1 MPPKAKP
8 RGPSATPKAK
18 PVGGAARGSPSTA
31 KPSAPKPTSPT
42 GSATRAAASLV
53 LAGPKAKATS
63 VPAKGKAPTKAAVA
77 AEEAKKKAEE
87 DEAKAAADMAAAA
100 LAEEER
106 KKQEAAAEAEIKRL
120 AALANGEIT
129 IKYSHYTE
137 KFQIEN
143 HTLTAEAVGE
153 HFCLFDVMPG
163 CFVHLAEKEFGYG
176 EEQLYVKED
185 PSGTFRGLMAGT
197 TYWCYVQ
204 QDPEQEKR
212 DQEALRKRWAG
223 VVVGGG
229 LGDRGTETEGCS
241 CGYGAPCTDPMI
253 CKDFENRFANALK
266 AGGNP
271 ILFK

>member
-1 MPPKAKP
+1 MPPKAKQ

-18 PVGGAARGSPSTA
+18 AVGSTTRGSPSTA
-31 KPSAPKPTSPT
+31 KPSAPKPVTSPI
-42 GSATRAAASLV
+42 SPTRAAASLV
-53 LAGPKAKATS
+53 LAGPKARATA
-63 VPAKGKAPTKAAVA
+63 VPAKGKAPSKATVA
-77 AEEAKKKAEE
+77 EDAKKKAEE
-87 DEAKAAADMAAAA
+87 VEAKAAADMAVAAA
-100 LAEEER
+100 AEEER
-106 KKQEAAAEAEIKRL
+106 QKQQAAAEAEIKRL
-120 AALANGEIT
+120 AALANGEVT
-129 IKYSHYTE
+129 IKYSMYAE

-143 HTLTAEAVGE
+143 HTLTAQVIGD

-163 CFVHLAEKEFGYG
+163 CFIHLADKEFGYG
-176 EEQLYVKED
+176 EEQQYVKED

-204 QDPEQEKR
+204 QDPEQEQR
-212 DQEALRKRWAG
+212 DQEALRKQWAG

-229 LGDRGTETEGCS
+229 LGDRGSETEGCS

>member
-1 MPPKAKP
+1 
-8 RGPSATPKAK
+8 
-18 PVGGAARGSPSTA
+18 
-31 KPSAPKPTSPT
+31 
-42 GSATRAAASLV
+42 
-53 LAGPKAKATS
+53 LA
-63 VPAKGKAPTKAAVA
+63 
-77 AEEAKKKAEE
+77 EDAKKKAEE
-87 DEAKAAADMAAAA
+87 EEGKAAADMAAAA
-100 LAEEER
+100 AAAAAEEER
-106 KKQEAAAEAEIKRL
+106 QKRQAAAEAEIKRL
-120 AALANGEIT
+120 AQLANGEVT
-129 IKYSHYTE
+129 IKYSMYAE

-143 HTLTAEAVGE
+143 HTLKAQAIDELY
-153 HFCLFDVMPG
+153 CLSDIMPG
-163 CFVHLAEKEFGYG
+163 CFIHLAEKEFGYG

-185 PSGTFRGLMAGT
+185 PVGTFRGLMAGT

-212 DQEALRKRWAG
+212 DQEAMKRQWAG